1 MLRVK
6 GSARRFWVAV
16 AVFVLLGNGLSSACA
31 DSNRSPGSSADLPQA
46 QTGSSA
52 TATMKEDPG
61 VLLVRPTF
69 SPTAAQKERPNVLLI
84 TVDTL
89 RADAVGAYG
98 NPKART
104 PNIDSLAQDSSVF
117 SLAISPE
124 PQTNPTHASIF
135 TGVFP
140 NRHGIVHH
148 MASKLSDRV
157 KPLAELLAGAGYATA
172 GHYSWISFDPE
183 YSGLERGF
191 ATYQRHT
198 VDRPFP
204 ADRKP
209 DFYEEY
215 LDSKANVTT
224 DGVISWMETGAKD
237 PFFLWIHYNDAH
249 WPYEPPPPFDAMFDQ
264 CLSCIDGS
272 LKSIIRIVEGYS
284 PSPEEAAHLR
294 GLYDGE
300 VAFVDQHLGRV
311 FGWLINKGMLD
322 RTLVVLTADHGEG
335 FGEKGLWSHQEVL
348 YNTALRVPLIIRYP
362 GRVPSGSV
370 GAPVS
375 LTDVLPTLLELLGME
390 TPEWV
395 EGKSLLPLMLGKEDG
410 NERAAF
416 SQLWDARKVA
426 VTYQGHKL
434 IKNRQTGA
442 IELYDLSQG
451 FLEGTDLAGEK
462 PGLAQSLEALLDAWA
477 AGQGMGP

>member
-1 MLRVK
+1 M
-6 GSARRFWVAV
+6 
-16 AVFVLLGNGLSSACA
+16 LLGNGLSSACA
-31 DSNRSPGSSADLPQA
+31 DSNRSPGPSADLPQA

-69 SPTAAQKERPNVLLI
+69 SAATAQKERPNVLLI

-117 SLAISPE
+117 SLAISPL
-124 PQTNPTHASIF
+124 PQTNPTLASIF

-157 KPLAELLAGAGYATA
+157 KPLAKLLAEAGYTTA

-249 WPYEPPPPFDAMFDQ
+249 WPYEPPPPFNARFDQ
-264 CLSCIDGS
+264 CQSCMDGS
-272 LKSIIRIVEGYS
+272 LKSIIRIAEGYS

-300 VAFVDQHLGRV
+300 VAFVDQQLGRV
-311 FGWLINKGMLD
+311 FGRLINKGMLD

-362 GRVPSGSV
+362 GRVPSGLV

-395 EGKSLLPLMLGKEDG
+395 EGKSLLPLMLGKEEG

-434 IKNRQTGA
+434 VKNRQTGA
-442 IELYDLSQG
+442 IELYDLRQG
-451 FLEGTDLAGEK
+451 FLEGTDLASEK
-462 PGLAQSLEALLDAWA
+462 PHLARSLEALLDAWA